1 MISSGGIW
9 VDIKDLIVFKE
20 VAEEGNISRAAKN
33 LNYVQSNVTMR
44 IKQLEEE
51 LGAPLFY
58 RNGKG
63 VSLNANGEILLTYA
77 KQIIYLIE
85 QSIKSVQSNATQPLG
100 TLKIGS
106 TESTAA
112 VRLPPILASYYE
124 TYPEVELIL
133 ETHTTDEL
141 IQLVLERKLEGA
153 FVAGEVHYPDL
164 TSTLFREE
172 ELILISNQP
181 LTSIQDLNKMSLLVF
196 SHGCY
201 YRNMLEKWLREEGVY
216 PKRVLEFGTIEA
228 IIGCV
233 KAGMGIAVMM
243 KAIVKGHDHSL
254 TLTPL
259 PEQYSKVPTTFITR
273 KDVLYSAAL
282 RTFIEMIRDEN
293 TQIQEF

>member
-1 MISSGGIW
+1 MIFLGGIW

-20 VAEEGNISRAAKN
+20 VAEEGNISRAARN

-44 IKQLEEE
+44 IKQLEDE

-63 VSLNANGEILLTYA
+63 VALNANGEILLTYA
-77 KQIIYLIE
+77 KQIMYLIE
-85 QSIKSVQSNATQPLG
+85 QSIKSVQSNALKPMG

-112 VRLPPILASYYE
+112 IRLPPILAAYYA

-133 ETHTTDEL
+133 ETHTTAEL

-153 FVAGEVHYPDL
+153 FVAGEVHHHAL
-164 TSTLFREE
+164 TSTLFQEE
-172 ELILISNQP
+172 ELTLISHQP
-181 LTSIQDLNKMSLLVF
+181 LSSLQDLNEISLLVF

-201 YRNMLEKWLREEGVY
+201 YRNMLEKWLHEEGIY

-233 KAGMGIAVMM
+233 KAGMGIAVMLQ
-243 KAIVKGHDHSL
+243 AITKGHDHSL

-259 PEQYSKVPTTFITR
+259 PQKYSSVPTTFITR
-273 KDVLYSAAL
+273 KDVFYSAAL
-282 RTFIEMIRDEN
+282 GKFIEMMKD
-293 TQIQEF
+293 